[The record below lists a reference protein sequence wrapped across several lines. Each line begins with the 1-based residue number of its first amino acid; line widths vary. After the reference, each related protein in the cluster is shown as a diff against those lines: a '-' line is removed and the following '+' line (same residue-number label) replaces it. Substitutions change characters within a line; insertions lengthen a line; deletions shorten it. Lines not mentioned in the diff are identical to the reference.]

1 MPDQSGKVVIVTGAN
16 SGIGYEAAKE
26 FTRKG
31 ARTVL
36 ACRSVEKGQA
46 ALDQIKAE
54 IPDAVAEI
62 MILDLAS
69 LDSIHKFADRFKAR
83 FDRLDVLLNNAG
95 IMMVPYG
102 LTEDGF
108 ERQFGTNHL
117 GHFAL
122 TGLLVEL
129 LLDTP
134 GSRVVN
140 VSSNG
145 HKRGELDFEN
155 LQYQGGQGYTPMDAY
170 ARSKLANLL
179 FTYELQRR
187 FESAGANII
196 ATAAHPGLTN
206 TNLADHMTV
215 VKLLRPL
222 LGSALQDAA
231 MGALPSLRAAVDA
244 TAQGGDYYGPGG
256 DGERRGYP
264 VKVSSSQAAQDQED
278 AQKLWEVS
286 EELTGVQY
294 L

>member
-1 MPDQSGKVVIVTGAN
+1 MPDLHEKVVIVTGAN
-16 SGIGYEAAKE
+16 SGIGYEAAKA
-26 FTRKG
+26 FVHKG

-54 IPDAVAEI
+54 IPDAAAEI
-62 MILDLAS
+62 MIFDLAS
-69 LDSIHKFADRFKAR
+69 LDSIRKFADRFKAR

-95 IMMVPYG
+95 IMMVPYR

-108 ERQFGTNHL
+108 ERHFGTNHL

-122 TGLLVEL
+122 TGLLIDL

-145 HKRGELDFEN
+145 HKRGVLDFEN
-155 LQYQGGQGYTPMDAY
+155 LQYQGGQEYTPMDAY

-187 FESAGANII
+187 FESAGANTI

-206 TNLADHMTV
+206 TNLADHMRV

-222 LGSALQDAA
+222 LGSVLQDAA
-231 MGALPSLRAAVDA
+231 TGALPSLRAAVD
-244 TAQGGDYYGPGG
+244 TEAQGGDYYGPGG
-256 DGERRGYP
+256 EGERRGYP
-264 VKVSSSQAAQDQED
+264 VKVSSSHAAQDQED